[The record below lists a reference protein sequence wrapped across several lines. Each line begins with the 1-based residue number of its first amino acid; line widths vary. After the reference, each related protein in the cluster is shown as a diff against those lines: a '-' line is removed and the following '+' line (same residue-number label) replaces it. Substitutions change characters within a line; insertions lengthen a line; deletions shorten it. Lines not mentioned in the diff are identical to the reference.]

1 MNEVSVAAVQF
12 GSTLDKDLNVERAL
26 KFLDELERRD
36 VRLDLVCM
44 PELFTLRAFDAVTN
58 VDDFIEPQGGA
69 LEQHLAKKASALGSY
84 LVAGSFLQEGSD
96 SNVHNESVVFDR
108 AGQVVA
114 RYRKTHLFDAPGH
127 SESHVATPG
136 DELVIFDADF
146 GTVGIVI
153 CYELR
158 FPEVARQLA
167 LAGACLLAVPNS
179 WPIDGLT
186 MASEQLRIL
195 LQGTALQNLCFIVHA
210 NQFGR
215 VGGLDLCGRSCVV
228 DPKGEIVLQASDT
241 EQVLAGRIDLDL
253 VAEMRATRT
262 TFSHRRP
269 ELYRPEAVRR
279 WATEHGQSV
288 VDSQEVAND

>member
-1 MNEVSVAAVQF
+1 MNEVSVAALQF
-12 GSTLDKDLNVERAL
+12 GSTLDRRINVERAL
-26 KFLDELERRD
+26 KSLDDLERMD

-44 PELFTLRAFDAVTN
+44 PELFTLRAFDAVGN
-58 VDDFIEPQGGA
+58 VDEFVEPRGGT
-69 LEQHLAKKASALGSY
+69 LEPDLAKKAAALGSY
-84 LVAGSFLQEGSD
+84 LVAGSFLREGSD
-96 SNVHNESVVFDR
+96 GHVHNESVVFARD
-108 AGQVVA
+108 GQVVG

-127 SESHVATPG
+127 RESHVATPG

-186 MASEQLRIL
+186 MASDQLRIL
-195 LQGTALQNLCFIVHA
+195 LQGTALQNLCFILHA

-215 VGGLDLCGRSCVV
+215 VGNLDLCGRSCVV
-228 DPKGEIVLQASDT
+228 DPKGEIVVQASDA
-241 EQVLAGRIDLDL
+241 EQVVVGRIDLDL
-253 VAEMRATRT
+253 VTEMRATRT
-262 TFSHRRP
+262 TFSHRRA

-279 WATEHGQSV
+279 LATGQAP
-288 VDSQEVAND
+288 QLR